1 MQHLVR
7 ACLFARV
14 YVGLA
19 RTRLRSLGAL
29 TRGDRRAAS
38 GACVFVC
45 TCICRAGQNHI
56 YTKNVYIYG
65 LCTAILAGILPN
77 IRSYAVYIHG
87 SGQPY
92 VCVMSVALI
101 CGCLCVCVCVCALQ
115 SLEGPHLWRLACC
128 ISCVI
133 VCAFFLCVIVF
144 CVYACACACVGGNV
158 YYGIALC
165 MCVLCAKVLL
175 TDGTTFLQHVNI

>member
-1 MQHLVR
+1 VETGVQHLVR

-101 CGCLCVCVCVCALQ
+101 CGCLCVCVCVCIAIAGGS
-115 SLEGPHLWRLACC
+115 SLVEVGVLH
-128 ISCVI
+128 I
-133 VCAFFLCVIVF
+133 VCHCMRILFVRDRVLCICVRLCVRWWK
-144 CVYACACACVGGNV
+144 
-158 YYGIALC
+158 
-165 MCVLCAKVLL
+165 CVLWNCVVYVCVVCKSAL
-175 TDGTTFLQHVNI
+175 I